1 MALSPY
7 EENILTFVCVIKNQ
21 PELFT
26 VENGTELLELLAKLP
41 DDVEEISNEIAL
53 WYETHPQILGAIL
66 EVPVEDLD
74 SVRGPNGTKPSLTG
88 QETKSII
95 GNEVRQNITEKQSP
109 PKTDKDK

>member
-7 EENILTFVCVIKNQ
+7 EENIFAFICVIQKQ

-26 VENGTELLELLAKLP
+26 EENGTEILSLLEKLP
-41 DDVEEISNEIAL
+41 DDVEEISNEIVL
-53 WYETHPQILGAIL
+53 WYENHPQILDAIL
-66 EVPVEDLD
+66 DIPVEDLE
-74 SVRGPNGTKPSLTG
+74 SLRGPNGTKPSLTG
-88 QETKSII
+88 QETKGII